1 MPKVKLGP
9 SAYVYPIP
17 IILCGANVHGRPNYA
32 TLGDCGLMGLNP
44 PLVYVS
50 SHRDHY
56 TNAGIL
62 ENGAY
67 SINLPDTRLLA
78 VTDYCGGVSGRDV
91 DKSALFETFYGELGT
106 APMIATCPVNLE
118 CRVVHEFSIQ
128 HRQIFVGQVVQ
139 VYASDKF
146 VREQDGRRGLADMTQ
161 LDPILY
167 ALDNHYYRVGDM
179 IGTGYQEGK
188 KLDRQEHPL

>member
-1 MPKVKLGP
+1 MSKVNIG
-9 SAYVYPIP
+9 SIAYVYPIP
-17 IILCGANVHGRPNYA
+17 IILCGANVRGRPNYA

-56 TNAGIL
+56 TNVGIL

-67 SINLPDTRLLA
+67 SINIPSTRLLA
-78 VTDYCGGVSGRDV
+78 VTDYCGLVSGRSV
-91 DKSALFETFYGELGT
+91 DKSVLFETFYGELGT
-106 APMIATCPVNLE
+106 APMIAECPVNLE

-139 VYASDKF
+139 VYVDDEF
-146 VREQDGRRGLADMTQ
+146 VTEQDGRRTLADMTQ

-167 ALDNHYYRVGDM
+167 ALDNRYYRVGNV
-179 IGTGYQEGK
+179 IGTGYREGK
-188 KLDRQEHPL
+188 QMTRPE